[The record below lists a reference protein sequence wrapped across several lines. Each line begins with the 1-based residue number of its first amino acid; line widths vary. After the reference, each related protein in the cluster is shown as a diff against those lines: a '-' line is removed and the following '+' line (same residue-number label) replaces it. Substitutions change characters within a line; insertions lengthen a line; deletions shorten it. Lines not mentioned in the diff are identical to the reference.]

1 MPPAPVPGSHSPRRA
16 AREVARSFVYAFEG
30 LLYTVYTQRNMRFH
44 LFVAILA
51 LATATAFR
59 VDAFEKM
66 VLTVVVCL
74 VPAFEIINTSVESH
88 ADFTGE
94 HHELIKRAKDTAAGA
109 VLVMALCS
117 MAIGGYI
124 LIPRLVT
131 SSKAPPPPPGVLIT
145 LVGFRLVLM
154 LAVWG
159 CLLFFWGLPL
169 LPPRLLPRAGAL
181 LGRDGDLA
189 DLAVHQR
196 PRPGVLGGD
205 ALHLLAPAQRLRPR
219 RVRGAHRQEL
229 VPRGPA
235 LRGPGLQAD
244 HPGDDAGDDPGRA
257 DRLVVAARLPG
268 AGQPDHALRRRGPR
282 AVAHFFVESR
292 PAIR

>member
-1 MPPAPVPGSHSPRRA
+1 MPPAPVPRAHSPRRA
-16 AREVARSFVYAFEG
+16 AREVGQSFVYAFEG

-74 VPAFEIINTSVESH
+74 VPAFEIINTSVEAH

-94 HHELIKRAKDTAAGA
+94 HHVLIKRAKDTAAGA

-117 MAIGGYI
+117 MAVGGYV
-124 LIPRLVT
+124 LIPRLVNFF
-131 SSKAPPPPPGVLIT
+131 KAPPPPPGVLIT

-159 CLLFFWGLPL
+159 CLLFFWAFRSYRHAFFPALGLSSVGTGTSLTWLCINGRDPASWVAMLFVSSL
-169 LPPRLLPRAGAL
+169 LLNAFARAEFEARIAKQWFREDLPFEVQGFKLIIPGMMLGMILGAL
-181 LGRDGDLA
+181 TGWWWLRDFP
-189 DLAVHQR
+189 Q
-196 PRPGVLGGD
+196 
-205 ALHLLAPAQRLRPR
+205 PASLIMP
-219 RVRGAHRQEL
+219 
-229 VPRGPA
+229 
-235 LRGPGLQAD
+235 
-244 HPGDDAGDDPGRA
+244 
-257 DRLVVAARLPG
+257 
-268 AGQPDHALRRRGPR
+268 
-282 AVAHFFVESR
+282 
-292 PAIR
+292 